1 MASNYPLVRIT
12 NTATGNVVYCKTHN
26 HSTMGVATGSEK
38 VSTAFDIP
46 AGIETGAST
55 LEVVANGIPS
65 NPVSVTVD

>member
-1 MASNYPLVRIT
+1 
-12 NTATGNVVYCKTHN
+12 
-26 HSTMGVATGSEK
+26 MGVATGSEK